1 MQFPL
6 RINKYLAETGVT
18 TRRGADTL
26 IEKGDVFVNGK
37 KAVIGQMITAKDE
50 VTFGT
55 KHAPR
60 EYTYIAYHKP
70 AGELTH
76 NGTEEERD
84 LIQRLETDYKV
95 TGLAPVGRLEKAY
108 AGLIILTNDGRV
120 TRKLFADNALHEREY
135 LVEVDKRIFGAVFNN
150 LEKGVKIERAKTKPA
165 TAHRINATTFTLTI
179 TEGKKHQVKRML
191 AALGYQIK
199 KLVRLRV
206 ATVALGKMKPGQYRV
221 LKGAELAAFLNELD
235 IK

>member
-1 MQFPL
+1 M
-6 RINKYLAETGVT
+6 IV
-18 TRRGADTL
+18 ADP
-26 IEKGDVFVNGK
+26 ERV
-37 KAVIGQMITAKDE
+37 

-55 KHAPR
+55 KHAPK

-76 NGTEEERD
+76 SGEGEDRD
-84 LIQRLETDYKV
+84 LIQRLEADYKV
-95 TGLAPVGRLEKAY
+95 TGLSPVGRLEKAF

-120 TRKLFADNALHEREY
+120 TRKLFADDALHEREY

-150 LEKGVKIERAKTKPA
+150 LEKGVKIERTKTKPA
-165 TAHRINATTFTLTI
+165 TAHRINATTFTLTL

-206 ATVALGKMKPGQYRV
+206 ASVSLGKIKPGQYRV
-221 LKGAELAAFLNELD
+221 LKGAELTAFLNELG
-235 IK
+235 ISN